1 MQVNKEQT
9 RIEDSSVI
17 ENEKRFTVVKTKLNH
32 DVIMENIE
40 EEDKESVAS

>member
-1 MQVNKEQT
+1 MNKEET

-32 DVIMENIE
+32 DVIVEDIV
-40 EEDKESVAS
+40 EEDKESESS

>member
-1 MQVNKEQT
+1 VNQEQT

-40 EEDKESVAS
+40 QEDKESVAS